1 MGTRKSESKSDPVYK
16 YGLFMKGE
24 WKAILL
30 ATTKEEA
37 EKYRRGKYRFLEIR
51 EIIQ

>member
-1 MGTRKSESKSDPVYK
+1 MGTRKKVKSEPIYK

-24 WKAILL
+24 WKPVIL
-30 ATTKEEA
+30 AKTREEA
-37 EKYRRGKYRFLEIR
+37 EKYRRGKYRFLEVR

>member
-1 MGTRKSESKSDPVYK
+1 MGTRKATKPAPVYK
-16 YGLFMKGE
+16 YGLFMKGD
-24 WKAILL
+24 WKAIIL
-30 ATTKEEA
+30 ATTLEEA